1 MTNNSV
7 MLQGSIFFPLP
18 DGTGIMYNL
27 VGTAEAPRPNGK
39 IGRDIPSKVWYNEM
53 LPVHNWLKKP
63 QRYVLSLNHSKI

>member
-1 MTNNSV
+1 MAHFVLLLVLCNTFV
-7 MLQGSIFFPLP
+7 FFQGSIFFPLP

-39 IGRDIPSKVWYNEM
+39 VHRDVPSKVWYNEM

-63 QRYVLSLNHSKI
+63 QR